1 MLKATS
7 SACAPTHFGASQA
20 EPSVPFGYESVF
32 ANDDRS
38 HGQDEDQQDRL
49 LKVLDALCEWLY
61 PARSRKSTMT
71 LRAYVF
77 IWYLRPEW
85 LGNPSQVELAK
96 RLRISKQSLGKV
108 VNQMRRR
115 FGFYVA
121 GMRHDEARVKF
132 AAHAKAKAPVL
143 AEARRKANR
152 TRTTGQQAVVI
163 ASVAHTTPR

>member
-7 SACAPTHFGASQA
+7 SVSPAPHFGERQA
-20 EPSVPFGYESVF
+20 EPSVPFGYETVF
-32 ANDDRS
+32 ARDDEPS
-38 HGQDEDQQDRL
+38 HNEDQQDRL
-49 LKVLDALCEWLY
+49 LKVLDVLCEWLY

-96 RLRISKQSLGKV
+96 RLKISKQSLGKV
-108 VNQMRRR
+108 VSQMRRR

-121 GMRHDEARVKF
+121 GMRHEEARAKF

-143 AEARRKANR
+143 AEARRQATK
-152 TRTTGQQAVVI
+152 TRIAGQQGVVI
-163 ASVAHTTPR
+163 ASMAHTTPR